1 MLLKTK
7 MYNFPIIY
15 KTKKTMKILR
25 RFPQLGSSQDPQK
38 ISFRVK
44 SMALMLV
51 PAIIAIGQLFQFD
64 LVENDLIQLINSVF
78 FIVSYSGTIYGQ
90 FRV

>member
-1 MLLKTK
+1 
-7 MYNFPIIY
+7 
-15 KTKKTMKILR
+15 MKNLIR
-25 RFPQLGSSQDPQK
+25 KYPQLGSSQDPQK
-38 ISFRVK
+38 ISLRIK
-44 SMALMLV
+44 SMALMIV